1 MARYDSEVF
10 LGKRPDCTLVNSEN
24 PDRERAFADALRY
37 AHDAFEPREL
47 KAFACE
53 YLERDDLRVMPDYHF
68 ATIGKVAWVALEG
81 GTLEANNREWIA
93 RKLVE
98 IERSSVPVETA
109 PEVVVDLT
117 AHQRDVMTYV
127 DLYSALDRIV
137 ASGATQDNAVRE
149 LINRHNAKASIL
161 KQTLTHFQENL
172 ADAQADGITEW
183 LDPLAVVIAELES
196 RVYNQKVA
204 RIAGRKV
211 TGKVARV
218 IRNVK
223 FRQQDPTYNLV
234 SVNPADIV
242 GAKAAVTFN
251 VKTKRIGWYHS
262 DTTLDIQGTTIR
274 DFSDSLSFSK
284 STRNPQR
291 DLDAIK
297 AAGGLRRVG
306 IVLDKHIAGKRYD
319 ISGRLNEDTVILKV
333 FPA

>member
-24 PDRERAFADALRY
+24 PDREHAFADALRY

-81 GTLEANNREWIA
+81 GTLELHNREWIA
-93 RKLVE
+93 RKLAE
-98 IERSSVPVETA
+98 IERASVPVEA
-109 PEVVVDLT
+109 EVEITYDLT
-117 AHQRDVMTYV
+117 TRQRDVMAYV
-127 DLYSALDRIV
+127 DLYSALDRLI
-137 ASGATQDNAVRE
+137 AAGTTDGNAVRE
-149 LINRHNAKASIL
+149 LINRHDAKAGIL

-172 ADAQADGITEW
+172 TDAQADGIQEW
-183 LDPLAVVIAELES
+183 LDPLAVVISELES

-218 IRNVK
+218 IKNVK
-223 FRQQDPTYNLV
+223 FRQRDATYNLV

-242 GAKAAVTFN
+242 GAKAVVTFN

-274 DFSDSLSFSK
+274 DFSETLSFSK
-284 STRNPQR
+284 GTRNPQR

-297 AAGGLRRVG
+297 GAGGLRRVG
-306 IVLDKHIAGKRYD
+306 IVLDKHITGKRYD
-319 ISGRLNEDTVILKV
+319 ISGRLNDDTVILKV